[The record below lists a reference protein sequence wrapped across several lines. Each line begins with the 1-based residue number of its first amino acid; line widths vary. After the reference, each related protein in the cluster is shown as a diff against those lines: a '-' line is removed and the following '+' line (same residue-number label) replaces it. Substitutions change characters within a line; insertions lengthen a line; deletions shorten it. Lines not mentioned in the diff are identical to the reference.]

1 MGLDKILLPLVQG
14 LPVLHLNY
22 FASFLPIKSEI
33 RSMFK
38 IRVSK
43 HNRKIIEAK
52 YFGP

>member
-14 LPVLHLNY
+14 LHLKY
-22 FASFLPIKSEI
+22 FASFLSIKSEI